1 MVTNEQLFN
10 YRMQLRWNKDHA
22 GPWLRTNDLESILL
36 TRRPCW
42 SPGKS
47 CRSAAAASC
56 TNFTTGG
63 FQPKIPWKFLANVLF
78 LVDGG
83 PPRKMKNLYRIN
95 ASVHWAAQRSS
106 SSTFLYSRAPRLALF
121 LDRLG
126 RALPVN
132 PGTEA
137 AHLYN
142 FSCS

>member
-1 MVTNEQLFN
+1 MDATQVKQ
-10 YRMQLRWNKDHA
+10 
-22 GPWLRTNDLESILL
+22 GP
-36 TRRPCW
+36 RRPMSQDKRFRVNIVDDEAMRW

-95 ASVHWAAQRSS
+95 ASVH
-106 SSTFLYSRAPRLALF
+106 
-121 LDRLG
+121 
-126 RALPVN
+126 
-132 PGTEA
+132 
-137 AHLYN
+137 
-142 FSCS
+142 